1 MNNFWLYL
9 FNLDWICAACLFRV
23 VEYSNKFLVSS
34 GKQART
40 FAVAAFC
47 LKRSATFVL

>member
-9 FNLDWICAACLFRV
+9 FNLDWICAACLFSV
-23 VEYSNKFLVSS
+23 VEYSNKFLLSS
-34 GKQART
+34 GKQVRA
-40 FAVAAFC
+40 FAVAASC